1 MHSRASVDGDGP
13 LHCLALGAWRP
24 RWRDRDV
31 HLRVGTFAVL
41 WVKGDPKS
49 QLRVIE
55 VTQVNPEAEEFSG
68 WYNIY
73 NKQALNILKLPW
85 FVATAQMGMGFL
97 IFLPMW
103 MLKLRERPASDL
115 ADFKSVL
122 SSLLA
127 VGFYQVMQFPVI
139 DFLFIYI
146 YLLLA

>member
-1 MHSRASVDGDGP
+1 MTLEEA
-13 LHCLALGAWRP
+13 
-24 RWRDRDV
+24 RDV
-31 HLRVGTFAVL
+31 DAIAKAQQPQGRKWKKAIEISIYLGL
-41 WVKGDPKS
+41 WYF
-49 QLRVIE
+49 
-55 VTQVNPEAEEFSG
+55 FSG